1 MDRVTGP
8 TEPSRPTIKRLF
20 AVSGNCCAF
29 PGCDCPLVDQAS
41 GSVIGEVCHIKGEKP
56 DSARYDKAQTPK
68 ERHAF
73 ENLILLCGRHHKIID
88 DNEGEHT
95 VERLMG
101 MKARH
106 EAGHQGDSV
115 NERASKR
122 FIANVTSKGPVVVSQ
137 GQRGGQTAFQITNVY
152 PVAPATPP
160 AFEVPLPPR
169 HFVPRPEEI
178 QALKNLVLDSLNRPV
193 AITGTAAIG
202 LRGMGGIGKSV
213 LAACLAREQEIEK
226 AFPDGVFWIV
236 IGQTPA
242 IESLQA
248 QLVAQL
254 GRPGSRLRRVMADK
268 TCLLVL
274 DDVWTADHAEAF
286 RGLGPSVRLL
296 LTTRDASLINVLGSR
311 EYSLDRLRDEQ
322 AIDLLGKWS
331 GESPEQ
337 IAQNP
342 AAVAV
347 ARECGNLPLALAV
360 CGAMRLGP
368 EPLAWKEI
376 QTALE
381 EADLDLAICGDSGRD
396 EQHGS
401 KVAPR
406 GRRFP
411 SAKRPGSCRTVSG
424 TGGLPGRRSGSR
436 SRSGGALASDGRFP
450 PIGEPFPQGL
460 RGRLCF
466 RGRLVL
472 PVFVFFL
479 IKRDLAERIDQAHFL
494 KLADRVQDGAVGDKG
509 LGFPR
514 PLVRGKPTLLP
525 IMDFPQNCG
534 LAGRHAVLSQE
545 GRNIGPVA
553 REPFVPRPSGGV
565 GPFHHQEPPSL
576 LFGRLV
582 GGPSSVV
589 ECADQPVPPKC
600 GQDIHHGLAIQSQ
613 AASDLRRLGG
623 FGLLARAVHKVR
635 VHGKFVPCRQTTS
648 RGGVE

>member
-381 EADLDLAICGDSGRD
+381 EADLTSLSVEIPGGTNNTVLKSLHVGADFLRQSDPEAAERYLELVVFPEDVVVP
-396 EQHGS
+396 EAA
-401 KVAPR
+401 VAALWR
-406 GRRFP
+406 Q
-411 SAKRPGSCRTVSG
+411 
-424 TGGLPGRRSGSR
+424 TGGSHQSENHSR
-436 SRSGGALASDGRFP
+436 K
-450 PIGEPFPQGL
+450 
-460 RGRLCF
+460 
-466 RGRLVL
+466 
-472 PVFVFFL
+472 VFV
-479 IKRDLAERIDQAHFL
+479 
-494 KLADRVQDGAVGDKG
+494 VGCAFVVG
-509 LGFPR
+509 LSCQYLYF
-514 PLVRGKPTLLP
+514 
-525 IMDFPQNCG
+525 
-534 LAGRHAVLSQE
+534 
-545 GRNIGPVA
+545 
-553 REPFVPRPSGGV
+553 
-565 GPFHHQEPPSL
+565 SL
-576 LFGRLV
+576 
-582 GGPSSVV
+582 SSVTL
-589 ECADQPVPPKC
+589 PN
-600 GQDIHHGLAIQSQ
+600 
-613 AASDLRRLGG
+613 ASTKPI
-623 FGLLARAVHKVR
+623 F
-635 VHGKFVPCRQTTS
+635 
-648 RGGVE
+648 

>member
-1 MDRVTGP
+1 
-8 TEPSRPTIKRLF
+8 
-20 AVSGNCCAF
+20 
-29 PGCDCPLVDQAS
+29 
-41 GSVIGEVCHIKGEKP
+41 
-56 DSARYDKAQTPK
+56 
-68 ERHAF
+68 
-73 ENLILLCGRHHKIID
+73 
-88 DNEGEHT
+88 
-95 VERLMG
+95 
-101 MKARH
+101 
-106 EAGHQGDSV
+106 
-115 NERASKR
+115 
-122 FIANVTSKGPVVVSQ
+122 
-137 GQRGGQTAFQITNVY
+137 
-152 PVAPATPP
+152 
-160 AFEVPLPPR
+160 
-169 HFVPRPEEI
+169 
-178 QALKNLVLDSLNRPV
+178 
-193 AITGTAAIG
+193 
-202 LRGMGGIGKSV
+202 MGGIGKSV

-381 EADLDLAICGDSGRD
+381 EADLTSLSVEIPGGTNNTVLKSLHVG
-396 EQHGS
+396 G
-401 KVAPR
+401 
-406 GRRFP
+406 RFP

-525 IMDFPQNCG
+525 IMDFHKIADWRGVMLSFP
-534 LAGRHAVLSQE
+534 RKAV
-545 GRNIGPVA
+545 I
-553 REPFVPRPSGGV
+553 
-565 GPFHHQEPPSL
+565 
-576 LFGRLV
+576 
-582 GGPSSVV
+582 
-589 ECADQPVPPKC
+589 
-600 GQDIHHGLAIQSQ
+600 
-613 AASDLRRLGG
+613 
-623 FGLLARAVHKVR
+623 
-635 VHGKFVPCRQTTS
+635 
-648 RGGVE
+648 